1 MSEVKIPNRPEP
13 GSYPTF
19 TSRKKATTLPYQKPT
34 YGTDEHKIRRLVF
47 DKVTVTLQENV
58 EFDVYREC
66 EVNPT
71 FKKLVL
77 DGYLK
82 EGKTVKLDPH
92 ALQRYLVAQVTADT
106 NKVILWKDRPR
117 PARELELEK
126 VIEKNTQTLKV
137 KDSELARMR
146 ALLEKNKIPFEVKE

>member
-13 GSYPTF
+13 GGYPTF
-19 TSRKKATTLPYQKPT
+19 TSRKKASTLPYQKPL

-58 EFDVYREC
+58 EFDAYREC
-66 EVNPT
+66 EVNPY

-82 EGKTVKLDPH
+82 EGKLIKLDPH
-92 ALQRYLVAQVTADT
+92 ALQRYLVAQVSADT
-106 NKVILWKDRPR
+106 NKVILWNDRPR
-117 PARELELEK
+117 PAREIELEK
-126 VIEKNTQTLKV
+126 AISSRDAKIKANA
-137 KDSELARMR
+137 SEMARMR